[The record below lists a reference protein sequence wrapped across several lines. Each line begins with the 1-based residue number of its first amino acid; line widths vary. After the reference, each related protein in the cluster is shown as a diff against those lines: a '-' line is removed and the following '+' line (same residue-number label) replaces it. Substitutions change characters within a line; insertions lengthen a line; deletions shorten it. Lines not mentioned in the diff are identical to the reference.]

1 MATEAAAA
9 LSEKNA
15 KKKKMQTPLRAAI
28 QGGATLR
35 SVVPTEPIYEV
46 VDEVELINT
55 PVNEDEETTAKRAT
69 AMFGAWRRVGPSSR
83 RLQAV

>member
-1 MATEAAAA
+1 MPNKTFGCTGAGDVWVKRGCRGRFGCTEND
-9 LSEKNA
+9 LYG
-15 KKKKMQTPLRAAI
+15 I
-28 QGGATLR
+28 QCGHHSSAEYR
-35 SVVPTEPIYEV
+35 DCKCS
-46 VDEVELINT
+46 